1 MTTRFEILK
10 HAAPMVISCCHFGGR
25 LFFVCVV
32 FVVAGCAAQENSSD
46 EPSQAVIPPTAIA
59 TTESDEDTIAPLFTA
74 DAASATSRSGN
85 SRAQASSAA
94 TKDAADKTGG
104 ETTPETDAAHKKDAA
119 PEKDQAVRSEKDAVT
134 DPTDNQSQQRTSMP
148 NRGQKEKKSST
159 VGGVR
164 KALPVNRAAAALF
177 GKWKVD
183 QSNSTPGFV
192 RADSILFIA
201 DGRMRIWR
209 NAAAE
214 DGRWTW
220 TKSDGVKTGGLDNF
234 PLALGL
240 FEQENGVMT
249 ISVDG
254 ERKVALTPDR
264 LFVAPPPFLPAPKAP

>member
-10 HAAPMVISCCHFGGR
+10 HAAPMMISCCHFEGR

-32 FVVAGCAAQENSSD
+32 FVVAGCAAQENSSG
-46 EPSQAVIPPTAIA
+46 EAGQAVIPSTAIA
-59 TTESDEDTIAPLFTA
+59 TAQSDEDTIAPLFTA
-74 DAASATSRSGN
+74 DTASATSRSGN
-85 SRAQASSAA
+85 SRAQAGLAT
-94 TKDAADKTGG
+94 TKDPADK
-104 ETTPETDAAHKKDAA
+104 TTPETEATQ
-119 PEKDQAVRSEKDAVT
+119 EKDQAVRSEKDAVT
-134 DPTDNQSQQRTSMP
+134 DPADGQSQQRTSMP
-148 NRGQKEKKSST
+148 NRGQKEKKSLA

-183 QSNSTPGFV
+183 ESNSTPGFV

-209 NAAAE
+209 NGAAE

-249 ISVDG
+249 VSVDG